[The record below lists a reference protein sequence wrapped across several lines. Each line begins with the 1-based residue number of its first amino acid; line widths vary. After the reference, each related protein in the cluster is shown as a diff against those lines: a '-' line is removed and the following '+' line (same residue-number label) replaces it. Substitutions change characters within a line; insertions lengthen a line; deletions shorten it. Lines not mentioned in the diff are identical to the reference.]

1 MRLLIPAA
9 LALMLAACGQS
20 NEANTDNGADSS
32 ATTSSDSIGVTSDSM
47 AANTLTDAEKN
58 DGWKLLFDGQTKN
71 GWHSYNNTGNL
82 ASWKVEDGT
91 LFLDVNTNG
100 EHTGE
105 DMVTDDDYENFHLKV
120 EWKISQNG
128 NSGIMFGVKEDKKYA
143 NDYFTGPEMQVL
155 DNNGHPD
162 AKIIKHRA
170 GDLYDLITSSP
181 ETVKA
186 AGEWN
191 SAEIYK
197 NGDTLEL
204 RLNGPTVVKTTLW
217 DANWKKLVAGSKF
230 KQWPDFGT
238 FKSGKI
244 ALQDHGNKVWYRNIK
259 IKKL

>member
-32 ATTSSDSIGVTSDSM
+32 ANTSDSIGVTSDSM
-47 AANTLTDAEKN
+47 SVNTLTDAEKN
-58 DGWKLLFDGQTKN
+58 DGWKLLFDGKTKN

-82 ASWKVEDGT
+82 ASWKVEDGN

>member
-1 MRLLIPAA
+1 MRLIIPVVFA
-9 LALMLAACGQS
+9 LFVASCGDS
-20 NEANTDNGADSS
+20 NQAGADNGTDSS
-32 ATTSSDSIGVTSDSM
+32 VTTSDSANAGSM
-47 AANTLTDAEKN
+47 AANTLTDTEKN
-58 DGWKLLFDGQTKN
+58 EGWQLLFDGQTKN

-82 ASWKVEDGT
+82 ASWKVEDGA
-91 LFLDVNTNG
+91 LFLDVDTNG

-105 DMVTDDDYENFHLKV
+105 DMVTDEEYENFHLKID
-120 EWKISQNG
+120 WKISKNG
-128 NSGIMFGVKEDKKYA
+128 NSGIIFSVKESPKYA

-155 DNNGHPD
+155 DNDGHAD
-162 AKIIKHRA
+162 GKIVKHRA

-181 ETVKA
+181 ETVKPV
-186 AGEWN
+186 GEWN
-191 SAEIYK
+191 TAEVYK

-217 DANWKKLVAGSKF
+217 NDNWKKLVAGSKF

-259 IKKL
+259 IRKL